1 MGSWGTAIF
10 ADDDASDVKSD
21 FRHFLADAQ
30 SLEGATE
37 AIVED
42 YGASFADL
50 ASTTAFW
57 LGLGLTQWRM
67 GRLDSRVK
75 EAVIAIIDGG
85 LDLAKWESSPDRAK
99 RAAVLAKARARILL
113 PLPKPSPMP
122 KPFVVQLGDW
132 RIGEVIGYRTA

>member
-1 MGSWGTAIF
+1 MGTWGTAIF
-10 ADDDASDVKSD
+10 ADDDASDIKDD

-42 YGASFADL
+42 YGASFAD
-50 ASTTAFW
+50 
-57 LGLGLTQWRM
+57 LGLTQWRM

-99 RAAVLAKARARILL
+99 RAAALAKARARILL